1 MSGPSVITFT
11 LTAIVAL
18 LFAARRG
25 AVRRAATSG
34 GSGRRP
40 PRILQIDMASSA
52 PPNAALL
59 EAPAHAGARRY
70 GAERV
75 SELAP
80 ALQCAELAEASGAD
94 EELTLA
100 CLLHDVGR
108 VAVDQALVFDR
119 VGGANPAPAAT
130 TIWAPSSSR
139 PACRSGWDGSCACM
153 LIFLMIRRPP

>member
-25 AVRRAATSG
+25 AIRRAATSG

-40 PRILQIDMASSA
+40 PSILQIDMASSA
-52 PPNAALL
+52 PPTAALL
-59 EAPAHAGARRY
+59 EAMAHA
-70 GAERV
+70 
-75 SELAP
+75 
-80 ALQCAELAEASGAD
+80 GAD

-119 VGGANPAPAAT
+119 VGGAQPGTRGHHDLGADLIAP
-130 TIWAPSSSR
+130 
-139 PACRSGWDGSCACM
+139 
-153 LIFLMIRRPP
+153 